1 MGLFDG
7 AYGFLSGS
15 RGNAS
20 DIVNRVAGRIGMAN
34 RGMGTDWFGQ
44 FGVLPTVGLGLQA
57 LTGLGDLWMGWNNYN
72 LAKEAYDF
80 QKALANRNLQNQGKI
95 INNTYDT
102 AANVG
107 AGLVG
112 GVDAYGNYGAIN
124 NDVLRAQQEQAR
136 KQYVDTSYIG

>member
-1 MGLFDG
+1 MAGIFDNLRSHIK
-7 AYGFLSGS
+7 YGFQNYGGLGDSILRGRNKLGGS
-15 RGNAS
+15 
-20 DIVNRVAGRIGMAN
+20 
-34 RGMGTDWFGQ
+34 GTDWFGQ

-80 QKALANRNLQNQGKI
+80 QKALANRNLQNQGKL

-102 AANVG
+102 AANTG
-107 AGLVG
+107 AGLIG

-124 NDVLRAQQEQAR
+124 NDILTAQNEQAK